1 MRNFN
6 RPTWLSK
13 VSDPSPVPRRL
24 KEAPS
29 RDTLSPRERATLSEG
44 RFSLCF
50 WPSFLILIAVFAVS
64 ARAQAP
70 ANPLITEPIDESQV
84 VVLHGNVHP
93 LAQPRYDVGAVPDSF
108 PAERLLLLLNR
119 PAERES
125 QLQQFLLD
133 VHALGSA
140 SYHQWLTPE
149 QFGERF
155 GPADSDLQTVVG
167 WLNLHGF
174 SIRGVSKSK
183 RLIEFSGTAGQLREA
198 FHTHIHQYSIA
209 GESHYANADEISI
222 PAALAPLVHGISP
235 LNNFRAQPYIKR
247 VGPALYSRATKKA
260 TPLWTAP
267 NQFPTANTNEY
278 LLAPEDFATQYDLA
292 PLHQAGVNGAGQTI
306 GIINESNIDISL
318 VEAYRQLFN
327 LASNPPQVVI
337 DGDDPGTLEGIDI
350 EAYLDVEMSGA
361 VAPGATVNLYISNG
375 TDVQDPLNLA
385 ALRAVEDNQ
394 ASVLSVSFGQCEGL
408 LGEAGNQ
415 FWDGLWEQ
423 AAAQGQTVVVAAGDS
438 GAECTGAYG
447 WSVPSVSGLA
457 STPWNVAMGGT
468 DFYYSDY
475 ATGAASAATL
485 WNQTNDSNLGSLKAP
500 LPEQVWNDA
509 FGLDVISPGI
519 EYNEIGAGAGGA
531 SNCSTLSGS
540 TPSAVCVNGYPKP
553 SWQTGPGVPAD
564 GVRDLPDVSL
574 FASNGANLSA
584 SPICAE
590 EGECGVGP
598 DGEAEVF
605 LAGGTSVSAPAMAGI
620 MALVDQKYGRQGQAD
635 FTLYSLAQQKPSA
648 FHDVTLGS
656 NEVPCYAGT
665 PDCAMSTSGV
675 YATTIYSAGPGYDLA
690 SGLGSV
696 DASVLV
702 SNWNSITFL
711 PTTTTLRLSAT
722 NIMHG
727 TSVTASTTVAPQSG
741 KGTPTGEVA
750 ILTDSPLPSSAGQG
764 AITLSGG
771 TGSQAINWLPGGTY
785 QVTGQ
790 YSGDG
795 VYGASI
801 SPPVT
806 LSVSPENSNINFSL
820 SGLVTS
826 PTGSTGYYGQPVF
839 LNIHPTG
846 ASEASGT
853 TGGNATGTATFTLD
867 STTATVPLNAMGA
880 ASWTPPILAVGTHTA
895 SATYSGDASYHASSA
910 SPSTFSVAKG
920 YPIINDY
927 IDEPYSST
935 GIGFGVNVG
944 GSLTLTV
951 VVGATFPGEVLG
963 PSFSSGAAAP
973 TGTVTVCLGAYETPC
988 GQAIYSQTATLAS
1001 ASGINSQDSSATVT
1015 FTNLVAGWYFPSVI
1029 YNGDSNWQTTELSD
1043 YRNIVVSSPS
1053 SSLSASTTTLSITP
1067 ANLLG
1072 TQLATVATTI
1082 AGSGNSGIT
1091 PTGEIDYYDNGIFLT
1106 YALLAP
1112 ANKGPTV
1119 SFTFQLNAASFWAN
1133 GTNQITAIYDGDSHY
1148 LPSTSNAV
1156 NLTVTQSSGDFML
1169 TPQLPQITVQAG
1181 SSGTVGVNLTSLN
1194 NYIGIVNLTCAPSS
1208 SNLTCSVNPASLTLN
1223 GAATAMVTINAAV
1236 QGAGLHLPPGVTQAL
1251 LPVGGIPGK
1260 GTQASVPV
1268 PLPGIGFALIC
1279 VLFLLGNLSDNEHK
1293 RKWLLALGL
1302 FAALWSAVS
1311 CGGGDSIQLPASR
1324 SSSSSSSSPSA
1335 TYSVLVTGTAA
1346 NGIIH
1351 NAKVSV
1357 VVQ

>member
-1 MRNFN
+1 
-6 RPTWLSK
+6 
-13 VSDPSPVPRRL
+13 V
-24 KEAPS
+24 
-29 RDTLSPRERATLSEG
+29 
-44 RFSLCF
+44 C
-50 WPSFLILIAVFAVS
+50 AVS

-70 ANPLITEPIDESQV
+70 ANPLITEPIDETQL

-93 LAQPRYDVGAVPDSF
+93 LAQARYDVGAVPDSF

-119 PAERES
+119 PAERET

-133 VHALGSA
+133 VHAPGSA

-155 GPADSDLQTVVG
+155 GPADSDVQTVVG
-167 WLNLHGF
+167 WLTSHGF
-174 SIRGVSKSK
+174 SVRGVSKSK

-235 LNNFRAQPYIKR
+235 LNNFRAQPYLKV
-247 VGPALYSRATKKA
+247 VGPALYSRATKRA

-292 PLHQAGVNGAGQTI
+292 PLYQAGVNGSGQTI

-318 VEAYRQLFN
+318 VEAYQQLFN

-337 DGDDPGTLEGIDI
+337 DGDDPGTLEGIDT
-350 EAYLDVEMSGA
+350 EAYLDVELSGA

-375 TDVQDPLNLA
+375 SDVQDPLTLA

-394 ASVLSVSFGQCEGL
+394 ASVLSVSFGQCEGF

-438 GAECTGAYG
+438 GPECNWAST
-447 WSVPSVSGLA
+447 PSVSGLA

-485 WNQTNDSNLGSLKAP
+485 WNQTNDANLGSLKAP
-500 LPEQVWNDA
+500 LPEQVWNDGL
-509 FGLDVISPGI
+509 GLDVVSPGI
-519 EYNEIGAGAGGA
+519 EYGEIAAGAGGA

-540 TPSAVCVNGYPKP
+540 TSSAVCVNGYPKP

-564 GVRDLPDVSL
+564 GARDLPDVSL

-584 SPICAE
+584 SPICAS
-590 EGECGVGP
+590 EGYCEVGP
-598 DGEAEVF
+598 GGEAEVL

-648 FHDVTLGS
+648 FHDITLGS
-656 NEVPCYAGT
+656 NEVPCGPGT
-665 PDCAMSTSGV
+665 PYCAMGTSGV
-675 YATTIYSAGPGYDLA
+675 YATTVYSAAPGYDLA

-702 SNWNSITFL
+702 NNWSSITFL
-711 PTTTTLRLSAT
+711 PTITTLRLSAT
-722 NIMHG
+722 SITHG
-727 TSVTASTTVAPQSG
+727 TPVTVSTTVEPQSG
-741 KGTPTGEVA
+741 TGTPTGEVA

-771 TGSQAINWLPGGTY
+771 SGSQPMNWLPGGTY

-795 VYGASI
+795 VYGAST

-806 LSVSPENSNINFSL
+806 LSVAPENSNINFSL

-826 PTGSTGYYGQPVF
+826 PTGTSGYYGQPVF

-846 ASEASGT
+846 ASEAAGT
-853 TGGNATGTATFTLD
+853 IGGNATGTATFTLD
-867 STTATVPLNAMGA
+867 STTATVPLNAIGA
-880 ASWTPPILAVGTHTA
+880 ASWTPPILAVGSHTA
-895 SATYSGDASYHASSA
+895 SATYSGDASYHASAA
-910 SPSTFSVAKG
+910 SPITFSVAKG
-920 YPIINDY
+920 YPEITDY
-927 IDEPYSST
+927 IDEPEST
-935 GIGFGVNVG
+935 LGLGFNVNVG

-951 VVGATFPGEVLG
+951 VMGTALIGEVMG
-963 PSFSSGAAAP
+963 PSFSAGTAAP
-973 TGTVTVCLGAYETPC
+973 TGTVTVCLGPYQNPC
-988 GQAIYSQTATLAS
+988 DRPVYSQTATLAS
-1001 ASGINSQDSSATVT
+1001 PSGSYSQDSSATVT
-1015 FTNLVAGWYFPSVI
+1015 FTNLVAGWYNPGII
-1029 YNGDSNWQTTELSD
+1029 YNGDSNWQTEELSD
-1043 YRNIVVSSPS
+1043 YRSIIVASQS
-1053 SSLSASTTTLSITP
+1053 SSLSASTTSLSITP
-1067 ANLLG
+1067 ASLSG
-1072 TQLATVATTI
+1072 TQLATVTTTI
-1082 AGSGNSGIT
+1082 TGSGNSGIT

-1119 SFTFQLNAASFWAN
+1119 SFSFQLNSLSFWTN
-1133 GTNQITAIYDGDSHY
+1133 GANQISAIYQGDSHY
-1148 LPSTSNAV
+1148 LSSTSNVV
-1156 NLTVTQSSGDFML
+1156 NIAVTQSGGGDFML

-1181 SSGTVGVNLTSLN
+1181 SSGTVGVNLTSLS
-1194 NYIGIVNLTCAPSS
+1194 NYSGMVSLTCAPSS

-1236 QGAGLHLPPGVTQAL
+1236 QAAGLRPPRGVRQAL
-1251 LPVGGIPGK
+1251 LPVGGFPGK
-1260 GTQASVPV
+1260 VTQAKVPV
-1268 PLPGIGFALIC
+1268 PLLGAGCALIC
-1279 VLFLLGNLSDNEHK
+1279 VLFLLGGLSNNE
-1293 RKWLLALGL
+1293 RKWRWLLALGL
-1302 FAALWSAVS
+1302 FAALWLAVS
-1311 CGGGDSIQLPASR
+1311 CGGGGSIQFPASR
-1324 SSSSSSSSPSA
+1324 TSSSSSSSSSA
-1335 TYSVLVTGTAA
+1335 TYSVLVSGTAA
-1346 NGIIH
+1346 NGVTH